1 MCRAKPTA
9 KYELKLGEIRKARG
23 MTQGELGTLLGV
35 TKQVVSNWERE
46 VTPIDFIVAVQI
58 CDILKCSIEELVGL
72 EEIRHV

>member
-1 MCRAKPTA
+1 MYRAKSIG

-23 MTQGELGTLLGV
+23 MTQSELGALLSV

>member
-1 MCRAKPTA
+1 MYRAKPSA

-23 MTQGELGTLLGV
+23 MTQSELGTSLGV
-35 TKQVVSNWERE
+35 TKQVISNWERE

>member
-1 MCRAKPTA
+1 MYRTKPTA

-23 MTQGELGTLLGV
+23 MTQNELGTLLGV

-46 VTPIDFIVAVQI
+46 VTQIDFIVAVQI
-58 CDILKCSIEELVGL
+58 CDILKCSTEELVGL

>member
-1 MCRAKPTA
+1 MYIAKPTT
-9 KYELKLGEIRKARG
+9 KYELKLGEIRKVRG
-23 MTQGELGTLLGV
+23 MTKGELGTLLGV

>member
-1 MCRAKPTA
+1 MYRAKPTA

-23 MTQGELGTLLGV
+23 ITQNELGTLLGV

-46 VTPIDFIVAVQI
+46 VTQIDFIVAVQI
-58 CDILKCSIEELVGL
+58 CDILKCSTEELVGL

>member
-1 MCRAKPTA
+1 MYRAKPTA

-46 VTPIDFIVAVQI
+46 VTQIDFIVAVQI

-72 EEIRHV
+72 EKIRHV

>member
-1 MCRAKPTA
+1 MYRAKPAA
-9 KYELKLGEIRKARG
+9 KYELKLGEIRKTRG
-23 MTQGELGTLLGV
+23 MTQSELGTLLGV

>member
-1 MCRAKPTA
+1 MYRAKPTA

>member
-1 MCRAKPTA
+1 MYRAKPIG

-23 MTQGELGTLLGV
+23 MTQSELGALLSV

>member
-1 MCRAKPTA
+1 MYRAKLIG

-23 MTQGELGTLLGV
+23 MTQSELGALLSV